1 MSGLTW
7 LHLSDWHQ
15 KERNSDYSDEEFDR
29 KVVLEELIGDI
40 QKRTAISRDLE
51 NIDFVVFSGDVAYS
65 GKPDEY
71 ELAKAELFTPIL
83 EACDLKDHPERLFIV
98 PGNHDLDMDK
108 FYLLPERLKS
118 HLLSDR
124 DVKYWLSDDERKSSA
139 LIPLKAFASF
149 VSEYTKQKN
158 PDFSNI
164 YRQEVEGKN
173 IGILGIDSAWMC
185 GRRKNIKDKIEDKG
199 VVFIGEPQIRARL
212 KEIAEFNIK
221 IAVLH
226 HPFDWLDQTESAIP
240 KSIIKKCDIILCGHL
255 HDPGVT
261 IVGGTSG
268 DCVIIPAGA
277 CYARRTYANAYN
289 FVHLDLDSNKG
300 IVFLRRWNGSD
311 RWREDIDA
319 SYPKGER
326 EFSLA
331 HGGEQ
336 PSLIHTPT
344 HVEQPD
350 TAISA
355 QAEVH
360 LHGNK
365 YSSIQ
370 DAVDAASPGD
380 IITIKAG
387 TCKENV
393 RIDKSIT
400 VAGVGAPKTIIDGGK
415 NGSVFTIGRNNRDI
429 DVVLLGMTIQGGTG
443 TSVRVADNDANEYVC
458 GGGILNYSRLT
469 VMDSII
475 SSNSARRGGGV
486 FSKGTLN
493 LYSRTLV
500 TQNIAYEGGGIFNS
514 GGAGAYALVNL
525 NGCSINNNRADELG
539 AGIYSAGNTVNMFP
553 GSIISGNNAGNS
565 GGGVYLAPAEYVMN
579 LHGGDIFDNR
589 ATTSGGGIFSYGG
602 KVYLIGGNIRS
613 NTAKN
618 GAGVTNGG
626 GWIYLNGVR
635 IYGNTAN
642 KDNYGYGG
650 GIQNSGPLTLNSG
663 SIDHNSAFTRG
674 AGISTGNDEKVI
686 GDRSLVHDNT
696 LTNGTP
702 DDISSSFTTLT

>member
-15 KERNSDYSDEEFDR
+15 KEKNSDYSDEDFDR
-29 KVVLEELIGDI
+29 KVVLEEMIDDI
-40 QKRTAISRDLE
+40 KKRTDINQDLE
-51 NIDFVVFSGDVAYS
+51 KIDFVVFSGDVAYS
-65 GKPDEY
+65 GKPEEY
-71 ELAKAELFTPIL
+71 ELAKEELFDPVL
-83 EACDLKDHPERLFIV
+83 KACNLKDPKRLFIV
-98 PGNHDLDMDK
+98 PGNHDLDRDR
-108 FYLLPERLKS
+108 FYLLPEDLKS
-118 HLLSDR
+118 HLLSDS
-124 DVKYWLSDDERKSSA
+124 DVKYWLSDDERKSSS
-139 LIPLKAFASF
+139 LIPLKAFTSF

-158 PDFSNI
+158 PDYSNI
-164 YRQEVEGKN
+164 FQDEVDGKN
-173 IGILGIDSAWMC
+173 IALLGIDSAWMC
-185 GRRKNIKDKIEDKG
+185 GRRKNSKGETEDKG
-199 VVFIGEPQIRARL
+199 VVFVGEPQIYAPL
-212 KEIAEFNIK
+212 KDISKFNIK

-226 HPFDWLDQTESAIP
+226 HPFDWLAQTEYNPIMVR
-240 KSIIKKCDIILCGHL
+240 IMEGCDIILCGHL
-255 HDPGVT
+255 HDPRVT
-261 IVGGTSG
+261 VIRGTFG
-268 DCVIIPAGA
+268 NCVVIPAGA

-289 FVHLDLDSNKG
+289 FVHLNFESKKG
-300 IVFLRRWNGSD
+300 VAFLRRWNGTD
-311 RWREDIDA
+311 KWRKDFDA
-319 SYPKGER
+319 SPPEGEY
-326 EFSLA
+326 EFSLPDIA
-331 HGGEQ
+331 NRSSTLRT
-336 PSLIHTPT
+336 PIHVRHPVAMTSA
-344 HVEQPD
+344 
-350 TAISA
+350 TAEIY
-355 QAEVH
+355 

-365 YSSIQ
+365 YSRIQ
-370 DAVDAASPGD
+370 EAVDAANPGD
-380 IITIKAG
+380 IISIKAG

-400 VAGVGAPKTIIDGGK
+400 IAGVGARNTIIDGGK
-415 NGSVFTIGRNNRDI
+415 VGSVFAIGRNNRDI
-429 DVVLLGMTIQGGTG
+429 DVVLLGMTIQDGNG

-458 GGGILNYSRLT
+458 GGGILNYGRLT
-469 VMDSII
+469 VMDSIV
-475 SSNSARRGGGV
+475 SSNTAYCGGGV
-486 FSKGTLN
+486 FNKGTLN
-493 LYSRTLV
+493 LYDRTLV
-500 TQNIAYEGGGIFNS
+500 AQNNAHDGGGIFNS
-514 GGAGAYALVNL
+514 GGVGAYALVNL
-525 NGCSINNNRADELG
+525 NCCSINNNRADERG

-618 GAGVTNGG
+618 GAGATNGG
-626 GWIYLNGVR
+626 GWMYLNGVR

-663 SIDHNSAFTRG
+663 SIDHNTAFTRG

-696 LTNGTP
+696 LINGTP